1 MIFLDG
7 ITWSVQRRGGIWTY
21 FEALLDRLN
30 ADGLTY
36 ELCHH
41 EAGIGPAEGFRPK
54 RVGERFRRV
63 SVPPGIDVF
72 LSSYYRR
79 PVQEVPSVVTVHD
92 FVYEAM
98 LSGAKT
104 RVHAWQKH
112 AAIREADQII
122 CVSEATRADL
132 LKYIGQPKGRIHV
145 IHNGVSEVFRPTR
158 GAKDH
163 GGYVIY
169 VGHRHRY
176 KNFAL
181 ARDAMA
187 HLPGMDLVC
196 VGGEPWTDTE
206 KAETEALLT
215 GRLITRQNV
224 PTEQLNALMNGA
236 VALAYPSLYEGFGI
250 PVIEAMRAG
259 TPAVAVPCAAV
270 QEAGGAALL
279 VADTGTAE
287 DFAAQIGRCLGPE
300 RAQIVERGLEHARA
314 FSWDRT
320 HAQTAQI
327 LTGYL

>member
-21 FEALLDRLN
+21 FEALVDRLK
-30 ADGLTY
+30 AEGLPY
-36 ELCHH
+36 QLCHH
-41 EAGIGPAEGFRPK
+41 AAGIGPTEGLRP
-54 RVGERFRRV
+54 RRLGERFRRV
-63 SVPPGIDVF
+63 PVPRGTDVF

-79 PVQEVPSVVTVHD
+79 PVQDVPSVVTVHD

-112 AAIREADQII
+112 AAIRAASDII
-122 CVSEATRADL
+122 CVSEATKTDL
-132 LKYIGQPKGRIHV
+132 VKYVGRPRGRIHV
-145 IHNGVSEVFRPTR
+145 IHNGVSEAFAPIRPL
-158 GAKDH
+158 DQH
-163 GGYVIY
+163 DGYVIY

-187 HLPGMDLVC
+187 HLPGLDLVC
-196 VGGEPWTDTE
+196 VGGEPWTKAE
-206 KAETEALLT
+206 RAETEACLG
-215 GRLITRQNV
+215 GRLILEQNV
-224 PTEQLNALMNGA
+224 PVERLNALMNGA

-259 TPAVAVPCAAV
+259 TPAVAVACAAV

-279 VADTGTAE
+279 VAETGTAQ
-287 DFAAQIGRCLGPE
+287 DFATQIGRCLGPE
-300 RAQIVERGLEHARA
+300 RAEIVERGLERSRR
-314 FSWDRT
+314 FGWDRT
-320 HAQTAQI
+320 HAQTARI
-327 LTGYL
+327 LAGYL